1 MSTPKNR
8 VNIDNHQPL
17 KPEISSIGREVGAIS
32 HSLPARKLQCVVKI
46 VL

>member
-1 MSTPKNR
+1 MSTLKNR
-8 VNIDNHQPL
+8 VNIDNDRPL

-32 HSLPARKLQCVVKI
+32 YNLPARKLQCVVKI